1 MDTENRQDIDNQQE
15 PEARQELGSGAE
27 LSSSLEL
34 GASLELGSS
43 SEPGSSPEPG
53 SPEPGSSPE
62 PSSSLEPGS
71 SPELEDLQALEGRQ
85 EKLLHRLEQVQ
96 ALEAEVSRREALI
109 KEKETAKKQVLLRL
123 SPSLWQQIANW
134 AELDFR
140 SINSQIE
147 YILSKAVLEHNRK
160 T

>member
-15 PEARQELGSGAE
+15 PETRQELGS
-27 LSSSLEL
+27 SI
-34 GASLELGSS
+34 
-43 SEPGSSPEPG
+43 EP
-53 SPEPGSSPE
+53 
-62 PSSSLEPGS
+62 
-71 SPELEDLQALEGRQ
+71 EDFKALEGRQ
-85 EKLLHRLEQVQ
+85 ELGSTQELESRQEQLLHRLEQVQ
-96 ALEAEVSRREALI
+96 ALEAEVLRREALI

-123 SPSLWQQIANW
+123 SPTLWQQIASW

-147 YILSKAVLEHNRK
+147 YILSKAVSEHNRK